1 MNVLIVEDN
10 LELNGAIAKL
20 CGRQPNIT
28 KVDCAFDGEEGL
40 FMALNNEYDI
50 MVLDIML
57 PKLNGLEL
65 LKKLREKKNS
75 GVCMLT
81 AINEKETIVEALK
94 VGADDY
100 VTKPFDADELLAR
113 IESIYRR
120 RNNQFIQNCYEY
132 KGIKLDYSTMTLTI
146 DGDVVVLNGKLYDI
160 FEYMVSNKNTI
171 VTKDRLFNRVW
182 GFDSDTIYTVTE
194 VYVSKLRKILDKYGY
209 KNNLVTVKNIG
220 YMWDETKEE

>member
-20 CGRQPNIT
+20 CGRQPNIN

-81 AINEKETIVEALK
+81 AINEKETIVEALR

-120 RNNQFIQNCYEY
+120 RNNQFIQNCYEF

-146 DGDVVVLNGKLYDI
+146 DDDVVVLNGKLYDI

-220 YMWDETKEE
+220 YMWDETKE